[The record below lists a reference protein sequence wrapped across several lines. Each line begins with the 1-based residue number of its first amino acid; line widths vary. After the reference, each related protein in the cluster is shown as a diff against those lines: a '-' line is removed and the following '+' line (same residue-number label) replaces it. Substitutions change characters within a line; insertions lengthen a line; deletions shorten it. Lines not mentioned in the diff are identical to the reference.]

1 LEKAGV
7 DHALHDYEVDEAVG
21 EGYGEAVAAAIGA
34 DETQVFKTL
43 MVVVDGEHVVA
54 IIPVTERLSMK
65 KLAAAAG
72 RRRAEM
78 AATSDAERLTGYVSG
93 GISPLGQRR
102 RHRTFLDENGN
113 PATTDLR
120 QCRQARP
127 PGRTS
132 GGGAAGDDRRSPGR
146 SHLGAGDYPSRRK
159 VFRLDSRGCE
169 GEF

>member
-1 LEKAGV
+1 LEEAGV
-7 DHALHDYEVDEAVG
+7 DHALYDYEVDEAVG
-21 EGYGEAVAAAIGA
+21 DGYGEAVAAAIGA

-102 RHRTFLDENGN
+102 RHRTFLDET
-113 PATTDLR
+113 ATLQPRIFVSAGKRGLQVELPVEALLEMTD
-120 QCRQARP
+120 
-127 PGRTS
+127 
-132 GGGAAGDDRRSPGR
+132 GALAD
-146 SHLGAGDYPSRRK
+146 LT
-159 VFRLDSRGCE
+159 
-169 GEF
+169 

>member
-7 DHALHDYEVDEAVG
+7 DHALHGYEVDEAVG

-102 RHRTFLDENGN
+102 RHRTFLDET
-113 PATTDLR
+113 ATLQPRIFVSAGKRGLQVELPVEALLEMTD
-120 QCRQARP
+120 
-127 PGRTS
+127 
-132 GGGAAGDDRRSPGR
+132 GALAD
-146 SHLGAGDYPSRRK
+146 LT
-159 VFRLDSRGCE
+159 
-169 GEF
+169 

>member
-7 DHALHDYEVDEAVG
+7 DHALHGYEVDEAVG
-21 EGYGEAVAAAIGA
+21 EGYGEAMAAAIGA

-43 MVVVDGEHVVA
+43 MAVVDGEHVVA

-72 RRRAEM
+72 LRRAEM

-102 RHRTFLDENGN
+102 RHRTFLDET
-113 PATTDLR
+113 ATLQPRIFVSAGKRGLQVELPVEALLEMTD
-120 QCRQARP
+120 
-127 PGRTS
+127 
-132 GGGAAGDDRRSPGR
+132 GALAD
-146 SHLGAGDYPSRRK
+146 LT
-159 VFRLDSRGCE
+159 
-169 GEF
+169 

>member
-102 RHRTFLDENGN
+102 RHRTFLDET
-113 PATTDLR
+113 ATLQPRIFVSAGKRGLQVELPVEALLEMTD
-120 QCRQARP
+120 
-127 PGRTS
+127 
-132 GGGAAGDDRRSPGR
+132 GALAD
-146 SHLGAGDYPSRRK
+146 LT
-159 VFRLDSRGCE
+159 
-169 GEF
+169 